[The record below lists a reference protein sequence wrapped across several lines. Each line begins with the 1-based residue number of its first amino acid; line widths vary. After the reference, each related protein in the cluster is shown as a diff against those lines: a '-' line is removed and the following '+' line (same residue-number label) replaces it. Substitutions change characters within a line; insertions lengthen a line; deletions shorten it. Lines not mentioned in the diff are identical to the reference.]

1 MAYCPE
7 DGIRMNAVCLDY
19 HACYDCSECGAHWS
33 YVDGSREMGTT
44 ENCPVHNECTT
55 CQEELLDPGLDG
67 KKNN

>member
-33 YVDGSREMGTT
+33 YVDGSWEMGTT
-44 ENCPVHNECTT
+44 ENCPVHNECAT
-55 CQEELLDPGLDG
+55 CQDSSGQYL
-67 KKNN
+67 